1 MASPYKAEY
10 PPNVSVDADIVQFF
24 EAFYRVSDTAGAH
37 EQYVDMLTEEATFI
51 MASKRCRGR
60 DGTSPSA
67 WPGPT
72 LLTCGEKE
80 ILPARMAMWTAV
92 DSRRHT
98 ISKIVP
104 FASGAHEFFIYG
116 VVSLGLKSGGKPDV
130 DWAARAELV
139 KSAADGRWRMKF
151 YQVYLLCEG
160 ESCHLLE
167 HLLDRLDAMPVTD
180 ALEPKQNSHQPCSDP
195 RLASWWSL
203 TWRRPQLVSA
213 YLSCHLLEHLLDL
226 HINRALNRGSP
237 SGRSRGFG
245 RDFVRESCHL
255 LEHLLDRLD
264 AMPVTDALEPKRN
277 SHQPCSDPRLA
288 SWSLTWRRPQLVS
301 AYPATCSS
309 TSSTFA
315 STVL

>member
-60 DGTSPSA
+60 D
-67 WPGPT
+67 
-72 LLTCGEKE
+72 E

-180 ALEPKQNSHQPCSDP
+180 ALEPK
-195 RLASWWSL
+195 
-203 TWRRPQLVSA
+203 
-213 YLSCHLLEHLLDL
+213 
-226 HINRALNRGSP
+226 
-237 SGRSRGFG
+237 
-245 RDFVRESCHL
+245 
-255 LEHLLDRLD
+255 
-264 AMPVTDALEPKRN
+264 RN